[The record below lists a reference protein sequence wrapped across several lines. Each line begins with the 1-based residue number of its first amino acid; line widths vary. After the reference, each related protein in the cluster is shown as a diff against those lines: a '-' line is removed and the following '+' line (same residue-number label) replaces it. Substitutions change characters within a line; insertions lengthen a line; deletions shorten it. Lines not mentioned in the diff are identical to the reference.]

1 MKDGSTGSGESSAQG
16 RAGGPSATSATGIT
30 GATGTTGRAT
40 TRKVS
45 FGATVKAVFWSF
57 FGVRKKSD
65 YEKDA
70 AQLNPV
76 HVVIAGVIGALLF
89 IGLLVTVVHV
99 VVAK

>member
-1 MKDGSTGSGESSAQG
+1 MEDGSNGSHESH
-16 RAGGPSATSATGIT
+16 GPSRAIGPTATSGT
-30 GATGTTGRAT
+30 GANGRAT
-40 TRKVS
+40 ARKAS

-76 HVVIAGVIGALLF
+76 HVVIAGLIGALIF
-89 IGLLVTVVHV
+89 IGLLVTVVRI

>member
-1 MKDGSTGSGESSAQG
+1 MEEASKK
-16 RAGGPSATSATGIT
+16 ATA
-30 GATGTTGRAT
+30 
-40 TRKVS
+40 RKAS
-45 FGATVKAVFWSF
+45 FSATVKAVFWSF

-76 HVVIAGVIGALLF
+76 HVVIAGVIGAMIF
-89 IGLLVTVVHV
+89 IAVLVTVVRM